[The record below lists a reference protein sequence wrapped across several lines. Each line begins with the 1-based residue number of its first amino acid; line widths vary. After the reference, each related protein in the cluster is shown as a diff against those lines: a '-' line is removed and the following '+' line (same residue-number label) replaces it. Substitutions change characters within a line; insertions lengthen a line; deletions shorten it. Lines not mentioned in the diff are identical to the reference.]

1 MDAIAN
7 IVAFF
12 EQPIAVPEPWN
23 GYHAIWLLLLTASL
37 LCLVYAAP
45 NLRSNPSLTRGITR
59 GLGLFLLCIEV
70 LKQIFGGLHAAEGT
84 VYWQYPWY
92 MFPLQLCSTPL
103 YICALLP
110 FARGSVARPMQMY
123 LGTFG
128 MLGGIAVMLFPQSV
142 FCDYLFLNLHTM
154 LWHSGL
160 ILLGATQWLSGNM
173 RGNFGEY
180 CGATCIFLVFAA
192 VAAALNFAFPQLAGK
207 GFDLFYI
214 SPYISPGTLGSIEEM
229 RRALPYPIYFTGYL
243 AALCTGAALLFAAM
257 RSLVRLD
264 DAAEELKRAKPF
276 SE

>member
-103 YICALLP
+103 YLCIAPLCTRERRPSDADVSRDIRNARRDRRDALSAIRLLRLSVP
-110 FARGSVARPMQMY
+110 ESAYDALAFGPHPSRRNAMVERKYARKFRR
-123 LGTFG
+123 
-128 MLGGIAVMLFPQSV
+128 I
-142 FCDYLFLNLHTM
+142 
-154 LWHSGL
+154 LWRNVY
-160 ILLGATQWLSGNM
+160 I
-173 RGNFGEY
+173 
-180 CGATCIFLVFAA
+180 
-192 VAAALNFAFPQLAGK
+192 
-207 GFDLFYI
+207 FDLCRRRRSAQFCLPATGRKRI
-214 SPYISPGTLGSIEEM
+214 RSLLHQPYISPGTLGSIEEM

-243 AALCTGAALLFAAM
+243 AAPVHGSRTSVCGHAIARTT
-257 RSLVRLD
+257 R
-264 DAAEELKRAKPF
+264 
-276 SE
+276 